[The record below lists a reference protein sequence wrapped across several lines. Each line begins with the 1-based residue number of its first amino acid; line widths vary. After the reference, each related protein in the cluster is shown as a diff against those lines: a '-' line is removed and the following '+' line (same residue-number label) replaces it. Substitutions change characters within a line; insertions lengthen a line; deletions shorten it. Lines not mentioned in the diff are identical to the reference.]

1 MGDAFR
7 ANLTMTQSELDA
19 CRPVSGEGGK
29 AFRAF
34 CPFHE
39 SDHQRSLRVSK
50 DTGRFVCFACG
61 AWGYMAEQRQAPS
74 LGSRQAAW
82 RTVRPS
88 PEGRQPRGAVGRD
101 SGPSDPS
108 CEASSPASI
117 PSAVASFLDGLP
129 DLFDQYRAA
138 LPGSLG
144 ERYLGWRGIPLELA
158 RSLGVGYAAHGLWA
172 HRTSEGRPVRQ
183 WRHGRLVFPHSDAE
197 GRLVNFY
204 GRAVGADGVP
214 KGLRHDHLPGAKG
227 YFNGMVLASGEGPVY
242 VCEGPFD
249 ALSLMAAGVPRA
261 VAIFGVSGW
270 RWEWF
275 GEVRELVF
283 AFDADEAGNQWRD
296 LAREAVL
303 RGKAVSFVPPSALG
317 GCKDV
322 NEAWVRGCLQ
332 L

>member
-7 ANLTMTQSELDA
+7 ANLTMTQSDLDA
-19 CRPVSGEGGK
+19 CRPVSGEGGR

-61 AWGYMAEQRQAPS
+61 AWGYMAEQRRVPS
-74 LGSRQAAW
+74 LGPRVPTW
-82 RTVRPS
+82 RADRPS
-88 PEGRQPRGAVGRD
+88 PEGRPRGAIQKATGPP
-101 SGPSDPS
+101 GPSWV
-108 CEASSPASI
+108 ASSPASTS
-117 PSAVASFLDGLP
+117 PASATLLDGLP
-129 DLFDQYRAA
+129 DLFEHYQAA

-144 ERYLGWRGIPLELA
+144 ERYLGWRGISLELA
-158 RSLGVGYAAHGLWA
+158 LALGVGYAAAGLWA

-183 WRHGRLVFPHSDAE
+183 WKHGRLVFPHSDGE
-197 GRLVNFY
+197 GRLVNLY

-214 KGLRHDHLPGAKG
+214 KGLRHDHLPGSKG
-227 YFNGMVLASGEGPVY
+227 YFNGMVLGSGGGPVY

-249 ALSLMAAGVPRA
+249 ALSLMAAGVPRV
-261 VAIFGVSGW
+261 VAIFGISGW
-270 RWEWF
+270 HWEWF
-275 GEVRELVF
+275 GGVRELVF
-283 AFDADEAGNQWRD
+283 AFDADEAGSKWRE